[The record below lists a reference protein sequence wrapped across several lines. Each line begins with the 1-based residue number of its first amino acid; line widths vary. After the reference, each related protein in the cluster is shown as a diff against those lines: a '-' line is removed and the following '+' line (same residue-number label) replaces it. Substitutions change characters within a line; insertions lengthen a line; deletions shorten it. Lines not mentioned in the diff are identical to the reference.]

1 MIKACSIKKGD
12 VVDIGGTPHIVETV
26 TVQSPSA
33 RGSATL
39 YKVRFRNVQNKQ
51 KVDQTFRGD
60 DVMKE
65 ADFDTREAQFL
76 YKNGDQYTFMDL
88 TDYTQYDLPVGDVE
102 ECIDFLVDDM
112 EGITLLMS
120 DDRILGIQMPDVV
133 ELKIVECDPS
143 MRGASA
149 TARAKPAK
157 LQTGLIVQVPEYISP
172 DEVVRVDTRTRE
184 FLSRA

>member
-1 MIKACSIKKGD
+1 MIKACNIKKGD
-12 VVDIGGTPHIVETV
+12 IVDIGGTPHIVENV

-39 YKVRFRNVQNKQ
+39 YKVRFRNVQTKQ
-51 KVDQTFRGD
+51 KVDQTLRGD
-60 DVMKE
+60 DIFKD
-65 ADFDTREAQFL
+65 ADFDTREAQYL

-88 TDYTQYDLPVGDVE
+88 TDYTQYDLPESDVE
-102 ECIDFLVDDM
+102 ESIPFLVDDM
-112 EGITLLMS
+112 EGIVLLMS
-120 DDRILGIQMPDVV
+120 DGRILGIQMPDVV

-149 TARAKPAK
+149 TSRTKPAK
-157 LQTGLIVQVPEYISP
+157 LQTGLVVQVPEYMSP
-172 DEVVRVDTRTRE
+172 DEVVRVDTRTSA